1 MDGLST
7 FSARLEG
14 IKKADD
20 ERAAF
25 LEEVIKAY
33 DELKLKFDE
42 RTDDYN
48 NEVASRRLWQSKAS
62 QSEQALAQHKQAS
75 ASKNFVVALIDGD
88 GAIFQD
94 WLYSLGRGEGGAEA
108 AHQLHTALQNHLK
121 EIYPDQNVAD
131 WEIVA
136 QVVLNLSGLA
146 KKLHDSGI
154 ISNPNE
160 LHAFGRAFGLA
171 QPLFSFVDVGNG
183 KERADHKIRETLRLY
198 LPIAQCKHVFF
209 GPCSDNG
216 YLPVLESYR
225 RDLSMASRITLIETR
240 PAEAGFV
247 TLGLRRI
254 KLDLVFRTDNLPSKT
269 VPVFSPTPAST
280 PARTPSASQASG
292 APLTQH
298 VSKPA
303 SPAPSSDSTSSAAAA
318 SGSWASVGKNGAKSK
333 TINIASDP
341 KPKRRFILVNAHD
354 ERVDPELPKFDPGA
368 EGRYTERVKAKGKC
382 CNNLYLTGKCPAGKY
397 CDYVHTE
404 KLTPGEIL
412 VLKHKARSR
421 SCQQKSWCE
430 DVDCTFG
437 HHCKFGRSCHLDYC
451 YFSDTHGMDTQPAKR
466 KFEDG
471 GEEWLPQYLK
481 GAA

>member
-1 MDGLST
+1 MEGDSA
-7 FSARLEG
+7 FSARLEE
-14 IKKADD
+14 IKKAD
-20 ERAAF
+20 EQRAAF
-25 LEEVIKAY
+25 LDEVIKAY
-33 DELKLKFDE
+33 EELKLKYNE

-48 NEVASRRLWQSKAS
+48 NEVASRRLWQTKAS
-62 QSEQALAQHKQAS
+62 QCEQALAQHKQAS

-94 WLYSLGRGEGGAEA
+94 WFFTLKRGEGGAEA
-108 AHQLHTALQNHLK
+108 AHQLHTALQDHLK
-121 EIYPDQNVAD
+121 ETYPDQNVAD

-198 LPIAQCKHVFF
+198 MPIAQCKHVFF

-225 RDLSMASRITLIETR
+225 RDLAMASRITLIESR
-240 PAEAGFV
+240 PAEAGFIK
-247 TLGLRRI
+247 LGLKRI
-254 KLDLVFRTDNLPSKT
+254 RLAQVFRSDNLPSRT
-269 VPVFSPTPAST
+269 VPVFAPTPAST
-280 PARTPSASQASG
+280 PARTPSVSQSSG
-292 APLTQH
+292 VTLPQQL
-298 VSKPA
+298 SKPA
-303 SPAPSSDSTSSAAAA
+303 SPAPSSDSTNSGTA
-318 SGSWASVGKNGAKSK
+318 SGSWAAVGKNGAVNK

-341 KPKRRFILVNAHD
+341 KPKRRFILVNVHD
-354 ERVDPELPKFDPGA
+354 ERVDPELPRSDPGA
-368 EGRYTERVKAKGKC
+368 EGRYAERVKAKGKC
-382 CNNLYLTGKCPAGKY
+382 CNNFYLTGKCSSGKY

-437 HHCKFGRSCHLDYC
+437 HHCKFGKNCHLEYC
-451 YFSDTHGMDTQPAKR
+451 YYSDTHQMDTQPAKR